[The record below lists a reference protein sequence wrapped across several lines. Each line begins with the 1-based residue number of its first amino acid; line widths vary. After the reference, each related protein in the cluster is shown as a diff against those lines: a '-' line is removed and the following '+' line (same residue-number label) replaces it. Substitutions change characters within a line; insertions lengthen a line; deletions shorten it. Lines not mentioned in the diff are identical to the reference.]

1 MATVTLGVKIDE
13 ALRERLKASAAR
25 LGCTPH
31 WLHKQALLAYIDAIE
46 RGQTPAEIQ
55 HLAEGE
61 QNPDAQVE
69 PDRPSP
75 FHEFAQEVQPQSV
88 LRAAITAAYRRP
100 ETECMPMLLDL
111 ATPPDPE
118 STQAL

>member
-46 RGQTPAEIQ
+46 RGHTPAEIQ
-55 HLAEGE
+55 YLAEGDQDGDQA
-61 QNPDAQVE
+61 QNEA
-69 PDRPSP
+69 DRSLP

-100 ETECMPMLLDL
+100 ETECIPMLLDL
-111 ATPPDPE
+111 AAP
-118 STQAL
+118 